1 MDNKVTPELSPKEK
15 DSLDKQL
22 ARLEPKIVDAKHKY
36 EDLVS
41 QYHELYEKR
50 HPEKRDN
57 ASRRNYSMP
66 TRTATDHWIRYYH
79 LWPARKGT
87 NGDYRLIV

>member
-36 EDLVS
+36 
-41 QYHELYEKR
+41 
-50 HPEKRDN
+50 
-57 ASRRNYSMP
+57 
-66 TRTATDHWIRYYH
+66 
-79 LWPARKGT
+79 G
-87 NGDYRLIV
+87 IVKQ

>member
-50 HPEKRDN
+50 HPEKRDERIKEELFN
-57 ASRRNYSMP
+57 AYQNSNRSLDQILSFMAGEEGNE
-66 TRTATDHWIRYYH
+66 W
-79 LWPARKGT
+79 
-87 NGDYRLIV
+87 